1 MPPHKSKD
9 AKKVKEFDIEAY
21 TKGFTSTY
29 TFNGIVTN
37 EYFQYKEI
45 YQVLHY
51 PDIGVE
57 IVNYNGARRVFY
69 NDVPGESQILFDIID
84 STITTWMNSNLN

>member
-1 MPPHKSKD
+1 MPHISKD
-9 AKKVKEFDIEAY
+9 AKKVKEFNIEVY

-29 TFNGIVTN
+29 ILDGIATN

-45 YQVLHY
+45 YQILHY

-57 IVNYNGARRVFY
+57 IVSYNGNRRVFY
-69 NDVPGESQILFDIID
+69 NDIPGESQILFDLIN
-84 STITTWMNSNLN
+84 TTMTTWMNSNLN